1 MTDPAHPAEVSSLP
15 VDSAFYP
22 HWIAVDAGS
31 DRIVVNSSELGEPRL
46 LLAHIDRRT
55 GKLSVDTTF
64 REAGSVKPGISLDHE
79 EWRRAGAAPT
89 AHAAVFGA
97 VR

>member
-31 DRIVVNSSELGEPRL
+31 DRIVIDSSEQGEPRV
-46 LLAHIDRRT
+46 LLAHLDRVT
-55 GKLSVDTTF
+55 GKLSVDAAF
-64 REAGSVKPGISLDHE
+64 RDAGSVKPGISFDHE
-79 EWRRAGAAPT
+79 QWRRAGAAPT
-89 AHAAVFGA
+89 AHAAVFGTL
-97 VR
+97 R